1 MIVIKLDNI
10 ETGMDYSYQ
19 NEIQN
24 DLVDL
29 YKDLEAAKDIHANLN
44 LAKMVVIND
53 IKRVKLLLE
62 GKLEEAEDAA
72 KENYKPSKS
81 KEEKANCDSEICLIY
96 PIDEEK
102 WLG

>member
-1 MIVIKLDNI
+1 
-10 ETGMDYSYQ
+10 MDYSYQ
-19 NEIQN
+19 KEIQN
-24 DLVDL
+24 DLIDL

-53 IKRVKLLLE
+53 LKRVKLLLE

-81 KEEKANCDSEICLIY
+81 KVEKANCDSEICLI
-96 PIDEEK
+96 
-102 WLG
+102 